1 MPNPVI
7 VRKVPIDRAAILVM
21 RKIKKGHAVHL
32 WGKPGIGKSDV
43 VHQIGA
49 SLGWPVI
56 EYRANLREQV
66 DLRGIPTVE
75 VLSDGTKVTRWL
87 VPDELPR
94 ASRDGEFGILF
105 LDEMNTASMQV
116 QAALF
121 QLVLS
126 GKLGDYTLP
135 KGWVIIAAGN
145 AVSDRAA
152 AQRMPTALR
161 NRFSHFYVVADVN
174 AWAKWAV
181 KTGVA
186 PEFVAF
192 ARFRRELFDDSH
204 GLPVG
209 DENAFLTFRS
219 FTRASEF
226 VNEDLDVREE
236 LIASD
241 VGDDAATEI
250 EGFLRLYHSL
260 GTLEDIVA
268 NPDTAKLPS
277 PQGGEKY
284 AVCVGLAR
292 LATRKNFKQIA
303 KYAARLDGEGQTL
316 LMHDAV
322 MRDAKLKDTTEY
334 GAWAIKNQSVVLQ
347 S

>member
-21 RKIKKGHAVHL
+21 RKIKRRHAVHL

-49 SLGWPVI
+49 ALGWPVI

-94 ASRDGEFGILF
+94 VDRDGEFGILF

-181 KTGVA
+181 RTGVA

-192 ARFRRELFDDSH
+192 ARFRRELFDDAH

-226 VNEDLDVREE
+226 VNEDIDVREE

-241 VGDDAATEI
+241 VGDAAAREI
-250 EGFLRLYHSL
+250 EGFLRLYASL
-260 GTLEDIVA
+260 GSLEDILA
-268 NPDTAKLPS
+268 NPKTAKVPVEAS
-277 PQGGEKY
+277 ERY
-284 AVCVGLAR
+284 AVATGLAR
-292 LATRKNFKQIA
+292 LATRKNFKQIMT
-303 KYAARLDGEGQTL
+303 YADRLDGERQTL
-316 LMHDAV
+316 LIHDAT
-322 MRDAKLKDTTEY
+322 MRDENLKNTAEY
-334 GAWAIKNQSVVLQ
+334 SAWAVKNQAHVMQ

>member
-1 MPNPVI
+1 MESTMPNPTI
-7 VRKVPIDRAAILVM
+7 VRKVPIDRAALLVK
-21 RKIKKGHAVHL
+21 RLIAKRHSVHM
-32 WGKPGIGKSDV
+32 WGKPGIGKSEV
-43 VHQIGA
+43 VRQIAVELDTAQRKIDGH
-49 SLGWPVI
+49 GWKLI
-56 EYRANLREQV
+56 EWRANLREPV
-66 DLRGIPTVE
+66 DCRGIPVAD
-75 VLSDGTKVTRWL
+75 VANGVTRWL

-94 ASRDGEFGILF
+94 EDRDGKYGILF

-174 AWAKWAV
+174 AWAKWAT

-192 ARFRRELFDDSH
+192 AHYRRELFDDAH

-219 FTRASEF
+219 
-226 VNEDLDVREE
+226 LD
-236 LIASD
+236 
-241 VGDDAATEI
+241 
-250 EGFLRLYHSL
+250 
-260 GTLEDIVA
+260 
-268 NPDTAKLPS
+268 
-277 PQGGEKY
+277 
-284 AVCVGLAR
+284 
-292 LATRKNFKQIA
+292 
-303 KYAARLDGEGQTL
+303 
-316 LMHDAV
+316 
-322 MRDAKLKDTTEY
+322 
-334 GAWAIKNQSVVLQ
+334 
-347 S
+347 